1 MRSFAASTTV
11 PITIRCVVATD
22 LVSPATVKSLK
33 GVEKGVAAHEKRIN
47 HLRIFLGAEDEAR
60 WAKAKKKKP

>member
-1 MRSFAASTTV
+1 
-11 PITIRCVVATD
+11 
-22 LVSPATVKSLK
+22 LK